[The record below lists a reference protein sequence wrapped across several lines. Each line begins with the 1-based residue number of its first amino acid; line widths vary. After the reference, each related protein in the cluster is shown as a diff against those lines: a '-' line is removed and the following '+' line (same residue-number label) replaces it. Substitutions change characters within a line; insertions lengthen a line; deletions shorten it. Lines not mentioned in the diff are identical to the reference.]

1 MKASKVVAWHGR
13 TNAVCKCNAMQLKE
27 NKPFSQ
33 SVVAL
38 AKSLTVPQLAYLQE
52 QFTLLGPNKS
62 GYISLQNIKTAVAK
76 NSTEAMKDSRVLD

>member
-33 SVVAL
+33 SVVA
-38 AKSLTVPQLAYLQE
+38 
-52 QFTLLGPNKS
+52 
-62 GYISLQNIKTAVAK
+62 VAK
-76 NSTEAMKDSRVLD
+76 NSTEAMKDSRVLDYAHMMSTLQYRKLDFEEFCVAAISVH